1 MKNVRVKL
9 YKVTLETVPA
19 KKSGVTVSYVL
30 IRSLFETC
38 TNSTEKSWSK
48 IRRTYFSLEFQIAWH
63 FL

>member
-38 TNSTEKSWSK
+38 TNSTEKS
-48 IRRTYFSLEFQIAWH
+48 
-63 FL
+63 